1 MSNSLLIH
9 RQQSRLNPAVEV
21 GVFLTKKSK
30 NKKTGNM
37 PQLLIIR
44 LDQAPN
50 KAVQNGDDQAI
61 CGDCK
66 HRKQADGKRSC
77 YVKVIHGPASIYK
90 AWKRGSV
97 DTASLDTA
105 RKLCKNKV
113 TRLGSYGDPASIN
126 PEVWETVL
134 ADSRSKT
141 GYTHQWKTNP
151 ALSSVTM
158 ASVDSPEEQRQA
170 QRLGLRTFRVRTE
183 TEPLL
188 PGEITCPASAEAGQ
202 RTTCLTCGLCDGKR
216 GPNDHRKNISI
227 IAHGNGKANFVSVA
241 SLKKS

>member
-1 MSNSLLIH
+1 
-9 RQQSRLNPAVEV
+9 
-21 GVFLTKKSK
+21 
-30 NKKTGNM
+30 M

-50 KAVQNGDDQAI
+50 KALKNGDDQAI
-61 CGDCK
+61 CGDCP
-66 HRKQADGKRSC
+66 HRNGTC
-77 YVKVIHGPASIYK
+77 YVKVFHGPTSIYK

-105 RKLCKNKV
+105 RNLCKDKV
-113 TRLGSYGDPASIN
+113 ARLGSYGDPAAID
-126 PEVWETVL
+126 PEVWETIL
-134 ADSRSKT
+134 ADSKTNT

-158 ASVDSPEEQRQA
+158 ASVDSPKEQQQA
-170 QRLGLRTFRVRTE
+170 QDLGFRTFRVRTE

-188 PGEITCPASAEAGQ
+188 PGEITCPASIEAGQ
-202 RTTCLTCGLCDGKR
+202 RTTCLKGGLCDGKH
-216 GPNDHRKNISI
+216 GPNDRRKNISI

-241 SLKKS
+241 SLKKL